1 MFVYGLCHNCGK
13 EIIRKEWISLI
24 ITVENSVAQNLHVNP
39 QMINDLSLTSPEAWS
54 VRISGDF
61 MIIMNNLLALPVIIR
76 HPQRFNNS
84 RSFITAFKQAFLR
97 LMEQIP
103 IPHAKVRLVRN
114 AQFQDVRFTSQQ
126 ADSAPLHLQTYQNAL
141 TGPNSTIDWDNH
153 PSNVELALQ
162 LAKQTEL
169 YDPDAD
175 DSVPV
180 LELFANYVLKS
191 FSLPAHPD
199 LNEHNRNY
207 RYHSGS
213 LNDVMNAVAVDERLL
228 KDYRQYLQNRGKSD
242 QVIDRD
248 LDTADDYFSFCD
260 GYEKTI
266 LDDLTLVYN
275 YLLQYEETTATRLT
289 ATQLRDKCIALR
301 ELGRFMRYQRLF
313 SAADF
318 DQFVQAIGQ
327 GANELVT
334 TDRNYYFQ
342 RLLRN
347 VQNQVQDQ
355 RDALTVARHHS
366 HQRYQLTVTLAGY
379 QPAMW
384 RQFDLSSDTRLDS
397 LCYQVLASF
406 RANGRHLF
414 NLQDQE
420 HNYQLPIFDSG
431 LDTQRNLLAH
441 WLGEYQV
448 GDELLLTYDFG
459 DSWHFKIKIDK
470 VTAESRLRATS
481 PARLLAGSGRG
492 IIDDIGGVAGL
503 TDVAKDDPTID
514 QSLNINKEQ
523 VTWLQRADQL
533 RKHYR

>member
-1 MFVYGLCHNCGK
+1 M
-13 EIIRKEWISLI
+13 I

-54 VRISGDF
+54 VRTSGDF
-61 MIIMNNLLALPVIIR
+61 MIIMNNLLALPVIVR
-76 HPQRFNNS
+76 HPQRFNDS
-84 RSFITAFKQAFLR
+84 RSFITAFKQEFLH

-103 IPHAKVRLVRN
+103 IPHAKVRMVRD

-126 ADSAPLHLQTYQNAL
+126 ADSAPLHLQTYQNIL
-141 TGPNSTIDWDNH
+141 TGPNATIDWDSH

-162 LAKQTEL
+162 LANQTEL
-169 YDPDAD
+169 YDPDTD
-175 DSVPV
+175 ETMPV
-180 LELFANYVLKS
+180 LELFANYVMKN

-207 RYHSGS
+207 RYHSSS

-228 KDYRQYLQNRGKSD
+228 KDYQQYLQNRGKSD

-248 LDTADDYFSFCD
+248 IDTADDYFSFCD

-266 LDDLTLVYN
+266 FDDLALVYN
-275 YLLQYEETTATRLT
+275 YLLQYEAATATRMT
-289 ATQLRDKCIALR
+289 ATQLRDKCVALR

-318 DQFVQAIGQ
+318 DQFVQAISQ
-327 GANELVT
+327 GANDLVT
-334 TDRNYYFQ
+334 TDQNYYFQ

-355 RDALTVARHHS
+355 RDALTVARHRS
-366 HQRYQLTVTLAGY
+366 HQRYQLTVTLDDY

-384 RQFDLSSDTRLDS
+384 RQFDLSGDTRLDG
-397 LCYQVLASF
+397 LCYLILASF
-406 RANGRHLF
+406 GAKGRHLF
-414 NLQDQE
+414 TLQDQE
-420 HNYQLPIFDSG
+420 QTYQLPIFDSG
-431 LDTQRNLLAH
+431 LGTHESLLAH

-448 GDELLLTYDFG
+448 GNELLLTYDFG
-459 DSWHFKIKIDK
+459 DNWHFKIKIDK
-470 VTAESRLRATS
+470 ATTESRLRTTG
-481 PARLLAGSGRG
+481 PAKLLAGSGRG

-503 TDVAKDDPTID
+503 TDVAKDDPAID
-514 QSLNINKEQ
+514 QPLNVNKEQ
-523 VTWLQRADQL
+523 VTWVKRAEQL
-533 RKHYR
+533 RRHYR

>member
-1 MFVYGLCHNCGK
+1 M
-13 EIIRKEWISLI
+13 I

-54 VRISGDF
+54 VRTSGDF
-61 MIIMNNLLALPVIIR
+61 MIIMNNLLALPVIVR

-84 RSFITAFKQAFLR
+84 RSFITAFKQEFLH

-103 IPHAKVRLVRN
+103 IPHAKVRMVRD

-141 TGPNSTIDWDNH
+141 TGPNATIDWDSH
-153 PSNVELALQ
+153 PSTVELALQ
-162 LAKQTEL
+162 LANQTEL
-169 YDPDAD
+169 YDPDTD
-175 DSVPV
+175 ETIPV
-180 LELFANYVLKS
+180 LELFANYVMKN
-191 FSLPAHPD
+191 FSLPAHPT

-228 KDYRQYLQNRGKSD
+228 KDYQQYLQNRGKSD

-248 LDTADDYFSFCD
+248 IDTADDYFSFCD

-266 LDDLTLVYN
+266 FDDLALVYN
-275 YLLQYEETTATRLT
+275 YLIQYEAATATRMT
-289 ATQLRDKCIALR
+289 ATQLRDKCVALR

-318 DQFVQAIGQ
+318 DQFVQAISQ
-327 GANELVT
+327 GANDLVT
-334 TDRNYYFQ
+334 TDQNYYFQ

-355 RDALTVARHHS
+355 RDALTV
-366 HQRYQLTVTLAGY
+366 TLADY

-384 RQFDLSSDTRLDS
+384 RQLDLSGDTRLDG
-397 LCYQVLASF
+397 LCYLILASF
-406 RANGRHLF
+406 GAKGRHLF
-414 NLQDQE
+414 DLQDQK

-431 LDTQRNLLAH
+431 LGAQENLLAH

-459 DSWHFKIKIDK
+459 DNWHFKIKIDK
-470 VTAESRLRATS
+470 ATTESRLRTTGLAK
-481 PARLLAGSGRG
+481 LLAGSGRG

-503 TDVAKDDPTID
+503 TDVAKDDPAID
-514 QSLNINKEQ
+514 RPLNVNKEQ
-523 VTWLQRADQL
+523 VTWVKRAEQL
-533 RKHYR
+533 RRHYR